1 MLQDIICILKKEL
14 INTEK
19 TIKNLFIILKNIRS
33 NTYKVSPL
41 NKESGNEPVLEDNT
55 DHINLENEIVHEL
68 LAVEFEH
75 LQQSYQHSLD
85 QSPNQMSQGGVYSQE

>member
-1 MLQDIICILKKEL
+1 M
-14 INTEK
+14 
-19 TIKNLFIILKNIRS
+19 KNITS

-41 NKESGNEPVLEDNT
+41 NKESGNEPILEDNT

-85 QSPNQMSQGGVYSQE
+85 QSPSQMSQGGVYSQE